1 MCVGGVGSPS
11 SAYSLFPE
19 PNGRSKPLA
28 STAPLQCEGDQST
41 EVCRTY
47 TLNTCTCTACQ
58 PGASGQPGKS
68 VAAEPMPSVPVAGQ
82 LHACISSFSM
92 PCRLAALPPTCSP
105 TVAHELLATRHPAAG
120 YGPVAVGACPPCTD
134 PVPGDECAAY
144 GAAPGQRGIPALGSC
159 ACSVCAGGYARIYTG
174 DCLQVRGHE
183 LLLGACHV
191 HALLPATCRAATLV
205 GSPSCQRT
213 AKLPAHPSLLT
224 PVLQC
229 TAEGQN
235 AESCLGF
242 ERNSCRCTQCA
253 PQFGPLTYDR
263 RCPPNKCGPTQ
274 DATVC
279 KGELL
284 PAAAAHTCLAI
295 PLTPKSVADS
305 CLSTVNLPPPPPT

>member
-1 MCVGGVGSPS
+1 MCWRGGILLKRSQPDGN
-11 SAYSLFPE
+11 PE
-19 PNGRSKPLA
+19 PNGRSTLLA
-28 STAPLQCEGDQST
+28 STAPLQCEGDQSS

-47 TLNTCTCTACQ
+47 TLNTCSCTACQ
-58 PGASGQPGKS
+58 PGASGRQGRS
-68 VAAEPMPSVPVAGQ
+68 VAAEPMPPMPVAGK
-82 LHACISSFSM
+82 LHVLMAASACLVALQ
-92 PCRLAALPPTCSP
+92 PCRPPALPLPPTCFP
-105 TVAHELLATRHPAAG
+105 IARHPAAG
-120 YGPVAVGACPPCTD
+120 YGPVAAGACPPCTD

-205 GSPSCQRT
+205 GSPPCQRT
-213 AKLPAHPSLLT
+213 AKLLAHPCVM
-224 PVLQC
+224 PPFLQC

-235 AESCLGF
+235 TESCLGF

-253 PQFGPLTYDR
+253 PQFGPLTKDR

-284 PAAAAHTCLAI
+284 PAAAARACLAV
-295 PLTPKSVADS
+295 PLTQNRDLWQTAARAQ
-305 CLSTVNLPPPPPT
+305 